1 MNIPSERLVC
11 CSSKVT
17 ADWSK
22 ICKLLTGCMWSVLLY
37 SFDQIR
43 SCASVYGATIVRIGA
58 MQESRRGAIHFWT
71 QCTVCCYILCLVELH
86 VAAATTCSKVI
97 CCWSSGFVFYVD
109 ILPCF
114 NIVFMVLCSLPKLI
128 CLVSSLHDRVRLYVC
143 TGCGQKST
151 QTKLQYLENSLITK
165 FSGYS
170 FRFLN

>member
-114 NIVFMVLCSLPKLI
+114 NIVSWCSVLCQSWF
-128 CLVSSLHDRVRLYVC
+128 VSSRVSMTVCVC
-143 TGCGQKST
+143 TCVQGAARKVPRPSCNILKT
-151 QTKLQYLENSLITK
+151 A
-165 FSGYS
+165 
-170 FRFLN
+170 